1 MISGAILEP
10 LKKNLE
16 GRGFGKVE
24 RTSFPGDSDHQ
35 VSGVPAYQARKEAL
49 QKRGWAEA
57 RCLRERRS
65 GIPPGKLLFGLF
77 PPLRNEGNGASLAAC
92 VYMYIESLIQ
102 CSVVVTLT

>member
-24 RTSFPGDSDHQ
+24 LTSFPGDSDHQ

-49 QKRGWAEA
+49 QKRGLGGGALSSRA
-57 RCLRERRS
+57 RIRRS
-65 GIPPGKLLFGLF
+65 T
-77 PPLRNEGNGASLAAC
+77 R
-92 VYMYIESLIQ
+92 
-102 CSVVVTLT
+102 